1 MYLFGRFFFY
11 STLLSIVGLSGCG
24 GSGAETTNLITA
36 PQISSPT
43 PTLLQGT
50 FVDSAVAGL
59 AYSTATQSG
68 KTNAQ
73 GEFLYIEGEEVVFS
87 IGDIKF
93 PPVEGQEMI
102 SPLVVF
108 GVTTTDD
115 VRVSNMAR
123 LLQTLDEDG
132 IPGNGISIADETHN
146 QATGVTI
153 DFGADNFEQQVVD
166 VVANAGAAYTT
177 LISSQ
182 SAIEH
187 LNLTLGN
194 MVNLR
199 NCATDSTKMGYT
211 GTFSTLAHNVSGT
224 ATVIDNCTIE
234 ISMFNFDGAAPNVRF
249 YAGVNGNFSGAEAF
263 GINERIDGRSYSNE
277 TIILTLPEGKFVDDF
292 DSLSVWCVEF
302 QANFGDLRLLAP

>member
-1 MYLFGRFFFY
+1 MYLLDRIFFY
-11 STLLSIVGLSGCG
+11 FILLSIVGLSGCG
-24 GSGAETTNLITA
+24 GSSFEPTDPISA
-36 PQISSPT
+36 PPISPAT
-43 PTLLQGT
+43 PTVLQGT
-50 FVDSAVAGL
+50 FVDSAVSGL
-59 AYSTATQSG
+59 AYATATQSG

-73 GEFLYIEGEEVVFS
+73 GQFLYAEGEEVVFS

-93 PPVEGQEMI
+93 PTVVGQEMI
-102 SPLVVF
+102 SPLDVF
-108 GVTTTDD
+108 SVTLTDD

-132 IPGNGISIADETHN
+132 IPGNGISITDEAHN
-146 QATGVTI
+146 QATGVTV
-153 DFGADNFEQQVVD
+153 DFGADDFEQQVVD
-166 VVANAGAAYTT
+166 VVANAGAVYTT

-199 NCATDSTKMGYT
+199 SCAADSTKIGFT

-224 ATVIDNCTIE
+224 ATVMDNCTIK
-234 ISMFNFDGAAPNVRF
+234 INMFNFDGAAPNVKF
-249 YAGVNGNFSGAEAF
+249 YAGVNSNFSDSEAF
-263 GINERIDGRSYSNE
+263 GISERIDGRSYSNE
-277 TIILTLPEGKFVDDF
+277 TIILTLPEGKFVDDI

>member
-1 MYLFGRFFFY
+1 MHLFHGFFFY
-11 STLLSIVGLSGCG
+11 AILLSIVGLSGCG
-24 GSGAETTNLITA
+24 GSSSKATDSITA
-36 PQISSPT
+36 PPISSVT
-43 PTLLQGT
+43 PTVLQGI

-59 AYSTATQSG
+59 AYTTDTQSG

-73 GEFLYIEGEEVVFS
+73 GQFLYIEGEEVVFS

-93 PPVEGQEMI
+93 PTVVGQEMI
-102 SPLVVF
+102 SPLDVF
-108 GVTTTDD
+108 SVTTTDD

-132 IPGNGISIADETHN
+132 IAGNGISITDEAHN
-146 QATGVTI
+146 QATAVTV

-187 LNLTLGN
+187 LNLSLAN
-194 MVNLR
+194 NLSLR
-199 NCATDSTKMGYT
+199 KCAADSTKIGYT

-224 ATVIDNCTIE
+224 ATVINNCTIE
-234 ISMFNFDGAAPNVRF
+234 ISMFNFDGAAPNVKF
-249 YAGVNGNFSGAEAF
+249 YAGVNGNFSDAEAF
-263 GINERIDGRSYSNE
+263 GIGERIDGRTYSNE